1 MARTIKNGASP
12 SAHHFQLDD
21 ETSIERCAA
30 QLKSDAAGGGFNL
43 IVDATGALTINGQ
56 GPERALRALSAEH
69 MMRNFSVNAI
79 GPALLMKHLS
89 PLLAPAGERSVYA
102 KLSARVAS
110 IGDNKLGGWYSYRA
124 SKSALNQLM
133 HTSAIELTRSRPR
146 LVVAALQPGTV
157 ASELSKPFFP
167 VSNPDHPLL
176 AADDSVRAMLG
187 VLDRLEA
194 KKGLHFVDYEGASRE
209 W

>member
-12 SAHHFQLDD
+12 NAHHFQLDD

-30 QLKSDAAGGGFNL
+30 QLKSEAAGGGFNL
-43 IVDATGALTINGQ
+43 IVDATGALTINNQ

-89 PLLAPAGERSVYA
+89 PLLAPAAERSVYA

-167 VSNPDHPLL
+167 VSKPDHPLL
-176 AADDSVRAMLG
+176 VADDSVRAMLG

-194 KKGLHFVDYEGASRE
+194 KKGLHFVDYEGTNIE